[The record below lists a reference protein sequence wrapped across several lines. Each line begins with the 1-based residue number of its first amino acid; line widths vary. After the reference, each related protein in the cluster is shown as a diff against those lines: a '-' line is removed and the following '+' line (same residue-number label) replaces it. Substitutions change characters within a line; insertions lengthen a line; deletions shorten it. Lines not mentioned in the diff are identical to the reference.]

1 MANASLKRS
10 KTIQRSLFWPVL
22 GAFAAILLFHFYPS
36 FQPGQTLFS
45 NDAPLGA
52 LMSQAEFA
60 WTNFLG
66 AWQPLN
72 WIGYPLISAPPN
84 ATNLFF
90 LTLGPVGFSKFSVPL
105 ALLVLGV
112 SGFLLFKQ
120 MGLKPFACTLGA
132 LALMLNTDPFS
143 HACWGLPS
151 VTLCMAFFTLALAA
165 AARPA
170 TRFGWVRMIVAGTAV
185 GISIMEGYDVGA
197 ILSLY
202 VAAFVLFQFW
212 NSAPAGEKALP
223 KGAALVAVVALVAAL
238 TAAHALSALIGTQI
252 KGVVG
257 TQQDARTKEQRWDQA
272 TMWSLPKIE
281 TLRIV
286 VPGLFGYRMDT
297 PHGGSYWGS
306 VGQTPGVPQS
316 RHSGSGVYAGVLVV
330 LVAFWGIAQAARR
343 KDSPFSPQ
351 SRRLI
356 AFWAGAALIS
366 LLLAFGRHA
375 PFYQF
380 FYQLPY
386 FSTIRNPI
394 KFIHPFAVSL
404 VILFA
409 YGLDDLWRRYAAR
422 QGAPGGRWQTRLR
435 TWWKAAPAFERK
447 WSTVVGVVLA
457 GCVLSWLIYSS
468 SRVELERH
476 LQAIGFPAGSD
487 PAPALIAA
495 FSLKEAAWSVVFLAL
510 GTGVVV
516 LILSGILSGPRA
528 KWAGALLGLVL
539 VADFARANAPWVI
552 YYDYESKYSSNP
564 ILDLLRQQPEAH
576 RVAARLAPLSPN
588 YLVSGPARGLFGGVV
603 EEWLQH
609 HFQFYQVQSLD
620 IVQMPRMPE
629 MDASFIAGVL
639 SPQFSV
645 ADFPQPGALASRLTN
660 QADAVSQALW
670 NRFPPD
676 TRDALQQSGDPSS
689 IAATLRDALNAVSRG
704 PSLYDPARFA
714 GIQLSDQARGFVNQV
729 NEGRDLVRF
738 NRLLLQDAYPGLI
751 AGRSEFASFARLWQL
766 TNTRRILGMAP
777 FLHLMNQEMDPT
789 NRSFRVQTAFD
800 FAARGPAREEGGTL
814 VENITTVIRPE
825 GQFAMFDF
833 GAALPRAKLFTQW
846 QVLTNDDDGT
856 LGHLADLAF
865 DPQATVL
872 VNSPVPA
879 SPSPAPPD
887 PANAKVSIT
896 RYEPK
901 RVVLNVESSVPG
913 VLLLN
918 DRFDPN
924 WKVTVDGRPEEML
937 RCNYIMRGVHLQP
950 GTHAVEFR
958 FDPPHWMFYLSLGS
972 ILVGAA
978 LCGMLSL
985 NRGEAPPNPEP

>member
-1 MANASLKRS
+1 MAKAPLKQSETR
-10 KTIQRSLFWPVL
+10 QRSLVWPVL

-36 FQPGQTLFS
+36 FKPGQTLFS

-60 WTNFLG
+60 LSNFLG

-72 WIGYPLISAPPN
+72 WIGYPLISATPN
-84 ATNLFF
+84 PTNLFF
-90 LTLGPVGFSKFSVPL
+90 LVLGPVGFSKFSVPL
-105 ALLVLGV
+105 ALLVLGA
-112 SGFLLFKQ
+112 SGFVLFRQ
-120 MGLKPFACTLGA
+120 LGLKPLACTLGA

-165 AARPA
+165 AAQAA
-170 TRFGWVRMIVAGTAV
+170 TRFGWIRMGVAGTAV

-202 VAAFVLFQFW
+202 VAAFVLFQSW
-212 NSAPAGEKALP
+212 NRAPAGEKGLP
-223 KGAALVAVVALVAAL
+223 KGFAFVTVVALVAAL

-257 TQQDARTKEQRWDQA
+257 TQQDAHTKEQRWDQA

-297 PHGGSYWGS
+297 PDGGSYWGS

-316 RHSGSGVYAGVLVV
+316 RHSGSGVYAGVFVV
-330 LVAFWGIAQAARR
+330 LVAFWGVAQAARR
-343 KDSPFSPQ
+343 KGSPYSPQ

-375 PFYQF
+375 PFYQVV
-380 FYQLPY
+380 YQLPY

-394 KFIHPFAVSL
+394 KFIHPFTVSL

-409 YGLDDLWRRYAAR
+409 YGLDDLWRRYATR
-422 QGAPGGRWQTRLR
+422 QGAPGGPWHARLR

-447 WSTVVGVVLA
+447 WVIAMGVVLA
-457 GCVLSWLIYSS
+457 GCVLGWLIYSS

-476 LQAIGFPAGSD
+476 LQTIGFPADSD
-487 PAPALIAA
+487 PAPSLIAA
-495 FSLKEAAWSVVFLAL
+495 FSMKEAGWSVLFLSL
-510 GTGVVV
+510 GAGAVV
-516 LILSGILSGPRA
+516 LILSGILSGSRA

-552 YYDYESKYSSNP
+552 YYDYASKYASNP
-564 ILDLLRQQPEAH
+564 ILDMLRQQPEAH
-576 RVAARLAPLSPN
+576 RAAARLAPLSPN
-588 YLVSGPARGLFGGVV
+588 YLVTGPARSLFGGVV

-620 IVQMPRMPE
+620 VVQMPRMPE
-629 MDASFIAGVL
+629 MDASFIAGIL
-639 SPQFSV
+639 SPQFSA
-645 ADFPQPGALASRLTN
+645 ADFLQLGALISRLTN
-660 QADAVSQALW
+660 QADAVSQTLW
-670 NRFPPD
+670 NRFPPE
-676 TRDALQQSGDPSS
+676 TRDALQRSGDPNA
-689 IAATLRDALNAVSRG
+689 IAANLRDALNTVSRG

-714 GIQLSDQARGFVNQV
+714 GVQLSDQTRGFLNQV

-738 NRLLLQDAYPGLI
+738 NRLLLQDAYPGWI
-751 AGRSEFASFARLWQL
+751 AKRSEFASFARLWQL
-766 TNTRRILGMAP
+766 TNTRRVLGMAP
-777 FLHLMNQEMDPT
+777 FLPVMNQEMDPT

-800 FAARGPAREEGGTL
+800 FAARGPATDEGGTL
-814 VENITTVIRPE
+814 VENITTVVRPE
-825 GQFAMFDF
+825 GQFAMFEF

-846 QVLTNDDDGT
+846 QVLTNDDEGT
-856 LGHLADLAF
+856 LERLADLAF
-865 DPQATVL
+865 DPQAMVL

-879 SPSPAPPD
+879 SPSPAAAE
-887 PANAKVSIT
+887 PANPKVSIT

-901 RVVLNVESSVPG
+901 RVVLNVASALPG

-924 WKVTVDGRPEEML
+924 WKVTVDGRPEELL

-950 GTHAVEFR
+950 GTHTVEFR
-958 FDPPHWMFYLSLGS
+958 FDPPHWMFYLSLVS

-978 LCGMLSL
+978 LSGMLSL
-985 NRGEAPPNPEP
+985 SRDSVGSEPKP